1 MTPRRSPR
9 RDRLPS
15 ARKGRGEGLTRQT
28 LADQCRKSITMKL
41 AKTESKVIRYVV
53 CVLDKRNNKSLRWH
67 GLFPLCNYK
76 QRSLTGT

>member
-53 CVLDKRNNKSLRWH
+53 CVLGKRNNKV
-67 GLFPLCNYK
+67 
-76 QRSLTGT
+76 